1 MICQVD
7 TNNGIPIYEQISRQ
21 VKFAVANG
29 SLLVGEHVPS
39 VREMATRTAVNVNTV
54 ARAYR
59 DLQAEG
65 VLVSI
70 RGTGLAI
77 AADAPEKCRRN
88 RLEMVRERL
97 RYILREAL
105 QNGVSSDEIQALVHS
120 EWDALKK
127 ESPLDNTHP
136 EKG

>member
-1 MICQVD
+1 M
-7 TNNGIPIYEQISRQ
+7 PIYEQICRQ
-21 VKFAVANG
+21 VKFAVTNG

-39 VREMATRTAVNVNTV
+39 VREMAIQTAVNVNTV

-59 DLQAEG
+59 ELQVEG

-70 RGTGLAI
+70 RGTGMAI

-97 RYILREAL
+97 RHILREAL
-105 QNGVSSDEIQALVHS
+105 QNGVTSDEIQALVHS
-120 EWDALKK
+120 EWNALKK
-127 ESPLDNTHP
+127 EAPP
-136 EKG
+136 

>member
-1 MICQVD
+1 MICQID
-7 TNNGIPIYEQISRQ
+7 TNNGIPIYEQICRQ

-39 VREMATRTAVNVNTV
+39 VRDMATRAAVNVNTV

-65 VLVSI
+65 VLISI

-88 RLEMVRERL
+88 RLEMIRERL
-97 RYILREAL
+97 RYILREAK
-105 QNGVSSDEIQALVHS
+105 QNGVTSEEIQSLVCS
-120 EWDALKK
+120 EWVALQK
-127 ESPLDNTHP
+127 ETS
-136 EKG
+136 